1 MALVAH
7 RRFQNVS
14 RAQGFTL
21 LELLIVV
28 VIAGITL
35 GAVSLSAFNNDRQA
49 LQNDAQRIALLLQLT
64 RDEAILRNRPTAF
77 EADASGYRFLI
88 SASTGWQELDKND
101 MLRPRK
107 FARFPLHL
115 SITPVRVDAGTPD
128 ILRIPFGREPIDKPF
143 VLTLD
148 AGDAAVAVHSDGL
161 GHFWT
166 E

>member
-1 MALVAH
+1 MALAAH
-7 RRFQNVS
+7 RRFHKLR
-14 RAQGFTL
+14 RARGFTL

-35 GAVSLSAFNNDRQA
+35 GAVSFSAFNNDRQA
-49 LQNDAQRIALLLQLT
+49 LQNDARRIAMLLQLT

-77 EADASGYRFLI
+77 EADATGYRFLV
-88 SASTGWQELDKND
+88 SAPDGWQGLDQNTL
-101 MLRPRK
+101 MRPRK
-107 FARFPLHL
+107 FVRFPLRL
-115 SITPVRVDAGTPD
+115 SLSPARVDAGTPD
-128 ILRIPFGREPIDKPF
+128 LLRIPFGREPIDKPF

-148 AGDAAVAVHSDGL
+148 AGDATVAVHADGL